1 MIRYSVSAVN
11 SRTYVQRERAR
22 SVARTAAAIETAA
35 LREVA
40 RRGYHA
46 LRMTDVA
53 RRAHVAP
60 RTLYLHAPSKERLV
74 EQALRRRA
82 AAQIARVERWRAR
95 AGGPPAILHHAVAL
109 HDRGEP

>member
-1 MIRYSVSAVN
+1 MIHYTAHAVN
-11 SRTYVQRERAR
+11 NRTYVQRERAR
-22 SVARTAAAIETAA
+22 TAARTSAAIETAV

-40 RRGYHA
+40 RHGYHA

-60 RTLYLHAPSKERLV
+60 RTLYLHATSKERLV

-82 AAQIARVERWRAR
+82 AAPPGGVRRVSSRRRSGARCSECVRR
-95 AGGPPAILHHAVAL
+95 
-109 HDRGEP
+109 